1 MKIMKTTTDD
11 SPTAI
16 TTQPLSRSGH
26 IVRTLERSDV
36 LLMLAIQKA
45 GSLSKAAAQ
54 LGISAPVATKRLAT
68 LEAGL
73 GMKLFFRTTRSNALT
88 TEGELLCQHARRIA
102 REFEAAEESLR
113 DQLLEP
119 TGNIRLAATFGFGRQ
134 WLGPALAAFTEQYQ
148 QVKID
153 VQLTEKLPDLGAAGF
168 DAAVWLWSPSETRNA
183 QWSARM
189 LARNERVLVAAPA
202 YVSAR
207 GAPQSLDELAQH
219 QCLVVRE
226 SELPGH
232 VWSLSRAGGRKM
244 QSVQVQGALSSNS
257 GELVRD
263 WCVQGRGI
271 MLRSLWDVAPLL
283 ASGALVQVL
292 PQWAMRNADIQW
304 LAPFRVQPPQ
314 RVRLL
319 SDFLA
324 ARFKSAPWGV

>member
-1 MKIMKTTTDD
+1 MKIMKT
-11 SPTAI
+11 AI
-16 TTQPLSRSGH
+16 NGSQSAVTPQPVSRSNH
-26 IVRTLERSDV
+26 IVRTLERSDIV
-36 LLMLAIQKA
+36 LMLAIQDA
-45 GSLSKAAAQ
+45 GNLSKAAAR
-54 LGISAPVATKRLAT
+54 LGISAPVATKRLAA

-88 TEGELLCQHARRIA
+88 TEGELLCRHATRIA
-102 REFEAAEESLR
+102 QEFMAAEESLR
-113 DQLLEP
+113 DQLREP
-119 TGNIRLAATFGFGRQ
+119 SGSIRLAATFGFGRK
-134 WLGPALAAFTEQYQ
+134 WLGPALAAFGRQYP

-168 DAAVWLWSPSETRNA
+168 DAAVWLWSPSENRNA
-183 QWSARM
+183 QWSARL

-202 YVSAR
+202 YVSAH
-207 GAPQSLDELAQH
+207 GAPQSLDELVKH
-219 QCLVVRE
+219 QCLIVRE

-232 VWSLSRAGGRKM
+232 VWSLNRAGGRQM

-263 WCVQGRGI
+263 WCVQGCGI

-304 LAPFRVQPPQ
+304 LAPFRVQTPQ

-324 ARFKSAPWGV
+324 ARFKSAPWAA

>member
-1 MKIMKTTTDD
+1 MKTANNGHQSTV
-11 SPTAI
+11 PPQA
-16 TTQPLSRSGH
+16 LSRSSH
-26 IVRTLERSDV
+26 IVRTLERSDLV
-36 LLMLAIQKA
+36 LMLAIQAA
-45 GSLSKAAAQ
+45 GSLSKAATR
-54 LGISAPVATKRLAT
+54 LGISAPVATKRLAA

-88 TEGELLCQHARRIA
+88 TEGELLCRHAARIA
-102 REFEAAEESLR
+102 QEFEAAEESLR
-113 DQLLEP
+113 DQLREP
-119 TGNIRLAATFGFGRQ
+119 TGCIRLAATFGFGRQ
-134 WLGPALAAFTEQYQ
+134 WLGPSLAAFCRQYP

-183 QWSARM
+183 QWSVRL

-202 YVSAR
+202 YVKVHD
-207 GAPQSLDELAQH
+207 APQSLDELVQH

-232 VWSLSRAGGRKM
+232 VWSLSRAGGRQM

-283 ASGALVQVL
+283 ASGVLVQVL

-304 LAPFRVQPPQ
+304 LAPFRVQTPQ

-324 ARFKSAPWGV
+324 ARFKSAPWAA